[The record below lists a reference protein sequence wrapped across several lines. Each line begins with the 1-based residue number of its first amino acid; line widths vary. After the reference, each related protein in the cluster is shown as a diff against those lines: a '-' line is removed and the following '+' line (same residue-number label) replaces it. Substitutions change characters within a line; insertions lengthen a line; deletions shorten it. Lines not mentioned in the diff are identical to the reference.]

1 MKFNIKSFTSRY
13 KQKKKSMKVNK
24 PLLFSK
30 SICPLDLLLSF
41 LWLLFWT
48 ILLVVGGSLDMPMTW
63 LRKSKQKFKRF
74 CAKFYTQ
81 MKKKLILIIAK
92 FVLSKKDSLL
102 LGQGWS
108 SLLESVLRLFWIYIG
123 NKNKPYIVR
132 SDK

>member
-1 MKFNIKSFTSRY
+1 
-13 KQKKKSMKVNK
+13 MKVNK

-74 CAKFYTQ
+74 CVKFYTQ
-81 MKKKLILIIAK
+81 VKKKLILIIAT
-92 FVLSKKDSLL
+92 FLLSKKDSLL

-108 SLLESVLRLFWIYIG
+108 SLLESVLY
-123 NKNKPYIVR
+123 
-132 SDK
+132 